1 MFFFA
6 PAQGFLRFDKMF
18 KEIKLVKEKFKD
30 PYQIDAYQAELI
42 SLGVLNNEM
51 ASSLVKDILNNSF
64 KLETIEGEID
74 TIMGKIKNA
83 ANKGSEFIK
92 PLTDRL
98 QALSGAVDG
107 FYKMAYFEHELNKL
121 IAAKESDI
129 TSGNKDSF
137 FARLSENELKREAAR
152 KVLATAQ
159 SYSESPPIVQE
170 AVKSVG
176 MFIAPFLRFKTEAP
190 RIVINT
196 YREAMAEIKSGN
208 PVMVERGYKRFIGMS
223 SVLFVWSAA
232 VPTAIRLLLG
242 IGEDEDEALRATVPE
257 YMKDNT
263 FFFVP
268 WFGKELKSIDLT
280 FLNPF
285 SMLADPVLR
294 AGEHIFRGDPE
305 QSFVSFTNAFMN
317 QYLDQ
322 QIFTGAISDVIA
334 NKDSSTGQPIS
345 YKSDGAMVFVKSLA
359 YVIEKSFLPR
369 TVQKGWETI
378 NSARGTAVD
387 PQFDPLNILIGEFAP
402 TKIHDVDV
410 KAHLNKLLTSKRDEL
425 KAFSAH
431 KNKLKTERALSDG
444 EIRGLAREFV
454 ESRVRINEEIYRG
467 LRGFSNLP
475 QIGLSER
482 DIILQMKEKDLGM
495 GDRRIMLLQ
504 NKLVE
509 KPVLDPSFIRQVS
522 ALEGGIGIKRLE
534 VFQAE
539 IDRIAPA
546 RFIPLNP

>member
-1 MFFFA
+1 
-6 PAQGFLRFDKMF
+6 
-18 KEIKLVKEKFKD
+18 
-30 PYQIDAYQAELI
+30 
-42 SLGVLNNEM
+42 
-51 ASSLVKDILNNSF
+51 
-64 KLETIEGEID
+64 
-74 TIMGKIKNA
+74 
-83 ANKGSEFIK
+83 
-92 PLTDRL
+92 LT
-98 QALSGAVDG
+98 
-107 FYKMAYFEHELNKL
+107 
-121 IAAKESDI
+121 AAKEADI
-129 TSGNKDSF
+129 ISGNKDSF
-137 FARLSENELKREAAR
+137 YARLSEEELKSEAAR

-196 YREAMAEIKSGN
+196 YKEAMAEIKSGN
-208 PVMVERGYKRFIGMS
+208 PVMVDRGYKRFIGMS

-268 WFGKELKSIDLT
+268 WFGKKLKSIDFT

-305 QSFVSFTNAFMN
+305 QAFVSFTNAFMN

-334 NKDSSTGQPIS
+334 NKDSSTGQQIH
-345 YKSDGAMVFVKSLA
+345 YKSDGAMIFGKSLG
-359 YVIEKSFLPR
+359 YLISKSFLPR
-369 TVQKGWETI
+369 TVEKAWEAVK
-378 NSARGTAVD
+378 SAKGTAVD
-387 PQFDPLNILIGEFAP
+387 PQFDVVYILAGEFAP

-410 KAHLNKLLTSKRDEL
+410 KAQLNKLLRDKRDEL
-425 KAFSAH
+425 TTFSAH
-431 KNKLKTERALSDG
+431 KNKLKTKRALSDG

-454 ESRVRINEEIYRG
+454 ESRVRINEELYRG

-482 DIILQMKEKDLGM
+482 DIVTQMREKSVGM

-504 NKLVE
+504 NKMVE
-509 KPVLDPSFIRQVS
+509 KPVLDPSFIKQV
-522 ALEGGIGIKRLE
+522 AELEGGVGIKRLE